1 MSIADRRNS
10 LRKSSLG
17 IDRIRKSITSL
28 NEGLE
33 AIGSKSRDLLKQ
45 TRDTNAFK
53 RKLIRQDGEFFKRRR
68 ENALRKQRED
78 ELEASTITG
87 VTKRQGSLVQKSTR
101 GFLGRILDFLGILL
115 LGWALTNLP
124 KIIAAFEKLFGLIKR
139 VVGVLGAF
147 VEGVKD
153 FLVGIG
159 TGISNFL
166 DIFRR
171 FNFSEDD
178 KKIRDTLEES
188 TNNLTKLN
196 KDFLESAQQFANDP
210 DINSAGEVA
219 EQIGAVDSGA
229 GGVRGEVIST
239 TNVKQKDIEDKIK
252 NALDDSVGED
262 ESETGTESSEQ
273 IEGRAMGGDVIKGQ
287 PYVVGEEG
295 PEIFQPDQDGTII
308 PNDQLLA
315 EGEEEELV
323 LTDDDVGGADNV
335 EGINENDPMSVTPSR
350 PSGSA
355 PQSTATTSDM
365 KLSDDE
371 IDESEEETNIEPVK
385 SDKSIL
391 ITSVK
396 KSTYQ
401 ITSTKKRRKQVIV
414 PVNNQS
420 GGVSAPSVNGSGTK
434 TNTVFIGQS
443 SEKTLLDLQ
452 SLNNKHN

>member
-28 NEGLE
+28 SLGLE

-45 TRDTNAFK
+45 TRDTNEFK

-139 VVGVLGAF
+139 VVGVLSGF

-178 KKIRDTLEES
+178 KNIRDTLEQS
-188 TNNLTKLN
+188 TNNLTLLN
-196 KDFLESAQQFANDP
+196 KDFLESVNQFANDP

-219 EQIGAVDSGA
+219 EQIGVVDGDGA
-229 GGVRGEVIST
+229 GGVQGEIVTRGVRE
-239 TNVKQKDIEDKIK
+239 KDIKEQVDK
-252 NALDDSVGED
+252 ALEQNIDVEGETD
-262 ESETGTESSEQ
+262 VPN
-273 IEGRAMGGDVIKGQ
+273 IEPRAEGGDVVKGQ
-287 PYVVGEEG
+287 PYLVGEEG
-295 PEIFQPDQDGTII
+295 PEIFQPDEDGTII

-323 LTDDDVGGADNV
+323 LTNDDVGGADNV
-335 EGINENDPMSVTPSR
+335 EGVNENDPMSVTPSR
-350 PSGSA
+350 PSGGV
-355 PQSTATTSDM
+355 PQTTASTPDM
-365 KLSDDE
+365 SIPDDE
-371 IDESEEETNIEPVK
+371 MSDTEEERSVEPIRTNK
-385 SDKSIL
+385 SLVISP
-391 ITSVK
+391 VK
-396 KSTYQ
+396 KSVYE
-401 ITSTKKRRKQVIV
+401 IRRSKRRRKQIIV
-414 PVNNQS
+414 PVGNQS
-420 GGVSAPSVNGSGTK
+420 GGSTAPSISGGTK

>member
-1 MSIADRRNS
+1 MSIEDRRNS

-28 NEGLE
+28 SLGLE

-45 TRDTNAFK
+45 TRDTNEFK

-139 VVGVLGAF
+139 VVGVLSGF

-178 KKIRDTLEES
+178 KNIRDTLEQS
-188 TNNLTKLN
+188 TNNLTLLN
-196 KDFLESAQQFANDP
+196 KDFLESVNQFANDP

-219 EQIGAVDSGA
+219 EQIGVVDGDGA
-229 GGVRGEVIST
+229 GGVQGEIVTRGVRE
-239 TNVKQKDIEDKIK
+239 KDIKEQVDK
-252 NALDDSVGED
+252 ALEQNIDVEGETD
-262 ESETGTESSEQ
+262 VPN
-273 IEGRAMGGDVIKGQ
+273 IEPRAEGGDVMKGQ
-287 PYVVGEEG
+287 PYLVGEEG
-295 PEIFQPDQDGTII
+295 PEIFQPDEDGTII

-323 LTDDDVGGADNV
+323 LTNDDVGGADNV
-335 EGINENDPMSVTPSR
+335 EGVNENDPMSVTPSR
-350 PSGSA
+350 PSGGV
-355 PQSTATTSDM
+355 PQTTASTPDM
-365 KLSDDE
+365 SIPDDE
-371 IDESEEETNIEPVK
+371 MSDTEEERSVEPIRTNK
-385 SDKSIL
+385 SLVISP
-391 ITSVK
+391 VK
-396 KSTYQ
+396 KSVYE
-401 ITSTKKRRKQVIV
+401 IRRSKRRRKQIIV
-414 PVNNQS
+414 PVGNQS
-420 GGVSAPSVNGSGTK
+420 GGSTAPSISGGTK

>member
-28 NEGLE
+28 SLGLE

-45 TRDTNAFK
+45 TRDTNEFK

-139 VVGVLGAF
+139 VVGVLSGF

-178 KKIRDTLEES
+178 KNIRDTLEQS
-188 TNNLTKLN
+188 TNNLTLLN
-196 KDFLESAQQFANDP
+196 KDFLESVNQFANDP

-219 EQIGAVDSGA
+219 EQIGVVDGDGA
-229 GGVRGEVIST
+229 GGVQGEIVTRGVRE
-239 TNVKQKDIEDKIK
+239 KDIKEQVDK
-252 NALDDSVGED
+252 ALEQNIDVEGETD
-262 ESETGTESSEQ
+262 VPN
-273 IEGRAMGGDVIKGQ
+273 IEPRAEGGDVMKGQ
-287 PYVVGEEG
+287 PYLVGEEG
-295 PEIFQPDQDGTII
+295 PEIFQPDEDGTII

-323 LTDDDVGGADNV
+323 LTNDDVGGADNV
-335 EGINENDPMSVTPSR
+335 EGVNENDPMSVTPSR
-350 PSGSA
+350 PSGGL
-355 PQSTATTSDM
+355 PQTTASTPDM
-365 KLSDDE
+365 SIPDDE
-371 IDESEEETNIEPVK
+371 MSDTEEERSVEPIRTNK
-385 SDKSIL
+385 SLVISP
-391 ITSVK
+391 VK
-396 KSTYQ
+396 KSVYE
-401 ITSTKKRRKQVIV
+401 IRRSKRRRKQIIV
-414 PVNNQS
+414 PVGNQS
-420 GGVSAPSVNGSGTK
+420 GGSTAPSISGGTK

>member
-28 NEGLE
+28 SLGLE

-45 TRDTNAFK
+45 TRDTNEFK

-139 VVGVLGAF
+139 VVGVLGGF
-147 VEGVKD
+147 VEGMKD

-178 KKIRDTLEES
+178 KNIRDTLEQS
-188 TNNLTKLN
+188 TNNLTLLN
-196 KDFLESAQQFANDP
+196 KDFLESVNQFANDP

-219 EQIGAVDSGA
+219 EQIGVVDGDGA
-229 GGVRGEVIST
+229 GGVQGEIVTRGVRE
-239 TNVKQKDIEDKIK
+239 KDIKEQVDK
-252 NALDDSVGED
+252 ALEQNVDVEGETD
-262 ESETGTESSEQ
+262 VPN
-273 IEGRAMGGDVIKGQ
+273 IEPRAEGGDVVKGQ
-287 PYVVGEEG
+287 PYLVGEEG
-295 PEIFQPDQDGTII
+295 PEIFQPDEDGTII

-323 LTDDDVGGADNV
+323 LTNDDVGGADNV
-335 EGINENDPMSVTPSR
+335 EGVNENDPMSVTPSR
-350 PSGSA
+350 PSGGV
-355 PQSTATTSDM
+355 PQTTASTPDM
-365 KLSDDE
+365 SIPDDE
-371 IDESEEETNIEPVK
+371 MSDTEEERSVEPIRT
-385 SDKSIL
+385 DKSLVI
-391 ITSVK
+391 SPVK
-396 KSTYQ
+396 KSVYE
-401 ITSTKKRRKQVIV
+401 IRRSKRRRKQIIV
-414 PVNNQS
+414 PVGNQN
-420 GGVSAPSVNGSGTK
+420 GGSTAPSMSGGTK

>member
-33 AIGSKSRDLLKQ
+33 AIGAKSRDLLKQ
-45 TRDTNAFK
+45 TRDTNEFK

-139 VVGVLGAF
+139 VVGVLGGF
-147 VEGVKD
+147 VEGMKD

-178 KKIRDTLEES
+178 KNIRDTLEQS

-196 KDFLESAQQFANDP
+196 KDFVESAQQFANDP

-219 EQIGAVDSGA
+219 KNIGIVDGDDA
-229 GGVRGEVIST
+229 GGVQGEIVNRGVRE
-239 TNVKQKDIEDKIK
+239 KDIKEQVDK
-252 NALDDSVGED
+252 ALEQNVDVEGQT
-262 ESETGTESSEQ
+262 ETVNVEP
-273 IEGRAMGGDVIKGQ
+273 RAEGGDVVKGQ
-287 PYVVGEEG
+287 PYLVGEEG
-295 PEIFQPDQDGTII
+295 PEIFQPDEDGTII

-323 LTDDDVGGADNV
+323 LTNDDVGGADNV
-335 EGINENDPMSVTPSR
+335 EGVNENDPMSVTPSR
-350 PSGSA
+350 PSGGV
-355 PQSTATTSDM
+355 PQTTASTPDM
-365 KLSDDE
+365 SIPDDE
-371 IDESEEETNIEPVK
+371 MSDTEEERSVEPIRI
-385 SDKSIL
+385 DKSLVI
-391 ITSVK
+391 SPVK
-396 KSTYQ
+396 KSVYE
-401 ITSTKKRRKQVIV
+401 IRRSKRKRKKIIV
-414 PVNNQS
+414 PVGNQNGGSTTPSIS
-420 GGVSAPSVNGSGTK
+420 GGTK
-434 TNTVFIGQS
+434 TNTVFIGQT

>member
-28 NEGLE
+28 SLGLE

-45 TRDTNAFK
+45 TRDTNEFK

-139 VVGVLGAF
+139 VVGVLSGF

-178 KKIRDTLEES
+178 KNIRDTLEQS
-188 TNNLTKLN
+188 TNNLTLLN
-196 KDFLESAQQFANDP
+196 KDFLESVNQFANDP

-219 EQIGAVDSGA
+219 EQIGVVDGDGA
-229 GGVRGEVIST
+229 GGVQGEIVTRGVRE
-239 TNVKQKDIEDKIK
+239 KDIKEQVDK
-252 NALDDSVGED
+252 ALEQNIDVEGETD
-262 ESETGTESSEQ
+262 VPN
-273 IEGRAMGGDVIKGQ
+273 IEPRAEGGDVMKGQ
-287 PYVVGEEG
+287 PYLVGEEG
-295 PEIFQPDQDGTII
+295 PEIFQPDEDGTII

-323 LTDDDVGGADNV
+323 LTNDDGGGADNV
-335 EGINENDPMSVTPSR
+335 EGVNENDPMSVTPSR
-350 PSGSA
+350 PSGGV
-355 PQSTATTSDM
+355 PQTTASTPDM
-365 KLSDDE
+365 SIPDDE
-371 IDESEEETNIEPVK
+371 MSDTEEERSVEPIRTNK
-385 SDKSIL
+385 SLVISP
-391 ITSVK
+391 VK
-396 KSTYQ
+396 KSVYE
-401 ITSTKKRRKQVIV
+401 IRRSKRRRKQIIV
-414 PVNNQS
+414 PVGNQS
-420 GGVSAPSVNGSGTK
+420 GGSTAPSISGGTK

>member
-28 NEGLE
+28 SLGLE
-33 AIGSKSRDLLKQ
+33 AIGAKSRDLLKQ
-45 TRDTNAFK
+45 TRDTNEFK

-139 VVGVLGAF
+139 VVGVLGGF
-147 VEGVKD
+147 IEGMKD

-178 KKIRDTLEES
+178 KNIRDTLEQS
-188 TNNLTKLN
+188 TNNLTLLN
-196 KDFLESAQQFANDP
+196 KDFLESVNQFANDP

-219 EQIGAVDSGA
+219 EQIGVLDGDGA
-229 GGVRGEVIST
+229 GGVQGEIVNRGVRE
-239 TNVKQKDIEDKIK
+239 KDIKEQVDK
-252 NALDDSVGED
+252 ALEQNIDVEGETD
-262 ESETGTESSEQ
+262 VPN
-273 IEGRAMGGDVIKGQ
+273 IEPRAEGGDVVKGQ
-287 PYVVGEEG
+287 PYLVGEEG
-295 PEIFQPDQDGTII
+295 PEIFQPDEDGTII

-323 LTDDDVGGADNV
+323 LTNDDVGGADNV
-335 EGINENDPMSVTPSR
+335 EGVNENDPMSVTPSR
-350 PSGSA
+350 PSGGV
-355 PQSTATTSDM
+355 PQTTASTPDM
-365 KLSDDE
+365 SIPDDE
-371 IDESEEETNIEPVK
+371 MSDTEEERSVEPIRT
-385 SDKSIL
+385 DKSLVI
-391 ITSVK
+391 SPVK
-396 KSTYQ
+396 KSVYE
-401 ITSTKKRRKQVIV
+401 IRRSKRKRKKIIV
-414 PVNNQS
+414 PVGNQNGGSTTPSIS
-420 GGVSAPSVNGSGTK
+420 GGTK
-434 TNTVFIGQS
+434 TNTVFIGQT

>member
-17 IDRIRKSITSL
+17 IDRIRKSMSSL

-33 AIGSKSRDLLKQ
+33 AIGAKSRDLLKQ

-101 GFLGRILDFLGILL
+101 GFVGRILDFLGILL

-124 KIIAAFEKLFGLIKR
+124 KIIAAFEKLFVLIKR
-139 VVGVLGAF
+139 VVGVLGGF
-147 VEGVKD
+147 IEGMKN

-178 KKIRDTLEES
+178 KNIRDTLEQS

-196 KDFLESAQQFANDP
+196 KDFVESAQQFANDP

-219 EQIGAVDSGA
+219 EQIGAVDGDGV
-229 GGVRGEVIST
+229 GGVQGEIVTRGVRE
-239 TNVKQKDIEDKIK
+239 KDIKEQVDKALEQNIDVEGETDVPADVDGQNIMPSAASEISDEEARRIIEEEDAAD
-252 NALDDSVGED
+252 NVEGVGT
-262 ESETGTESSEQ
+262 ETG
-273 IEGRAMGGDVIKGQ
+273 
-287 PYVVGEEG
+287 
-295 PEIFQPDQDGTII
+295 
-308 PNDQLLA
+308 
-315 EGEEEELV
+315 EEELV
-323 LTDDDVGGADNV
+323 LTNDDIG
-335 EGINENDPMSVTPSR
+335 SFSLTPSTL
-350 PSGSA
+350 SA
-355 PQSTATTSDM
+355 PPTSS
-365 KLSDDE
+365 L
-371 IDESEEETNIEPVK
+371 V
-385 SDKSIL
+385 
-391 ITSVK
+391 
-396 KSTYQ
+396 
-401 ITSTKKRRKQVIV
+401 
-414 PVNNQS
+414 
-420 GGVSAPSVNGSGTK
+420 K
-434 TNTVFIGQS
+434 TNSSSPVSVPTPSTLSAASSSSIILQLRSVPEISSTSQKTRGQNV
-443 SEKTLLDLQ
+443 LGVPFLDLF
-452 SLNNKHN
+452 SAIYLW

>member
-28 NEGLE
+28 SLGLE

-45 TRDTNAFK
+45 TRDTNEFK

-139 VVGVLGAF
+139 VVGVLSGF

-178 KKIRDTLEES
+178 KNIRDTLEQS
-188 TNNLTKLN
+188 TNNLTLLN
-196 KDFLESAQQFANDP
+196 KDFLESVNQFANDP

-219 EQIGAVDSGA
+219 EQIGVVDGDGA
-229 GGVRGEVIST
+229 GGVQGEIVTRGVRE
-239 TNVKQKDIEDKIK
+239 KDIKEQVDK
-252 NALDDSVGED
+252 ALEQNIDVEGETD
-262 ESETGTESSEQ
+262 VPN
-273 IEGRAMGGDVIKGQ
+273 IEPRAEGGDVMKGQ
-287 PYVVGEEG
+287 PYLVGEEG
-295 PEIFQPDQDGTII
+295 PEIFQPDEDGTII

-323 LTDDDVGGADNV
+323 LTNDDVGGADNV
-335 EGINENDPMSVTPSR
+335 EGVNENDPMSVTPSR
-350 PSGSA
+350 PSGGLTQTTA
-355 PQSTATTSDM
+355 STPDM
-365 KLSDDE
+365 SIPDDE
-371 IDESEEETNIEPVK
+371 MSDTEEERSVEPIRTNK
-385 SDKSIL
+385 SLVISP
-391 ITSVK
+391 VK
-396 KSTYQ
+396 KSVYE
-401 ITSTKKRRKQVIV
+401 IRRSKRRRKQIIV
-414 PVNNQS
+414 PVGNQS
-420 GGVSAPSVNGSGTK
+420 GGSTAPSISGGTK

>member
-17 IDRIRKSITSL
+17 IDRIRKSISSL

-33 AIGSKSRDLLKQ
+33 AIGAKSRDLLKQ
-45 TRDTNAFK
+45 TRDTNEFK

-139 VVGVLGAF
+139 VVGVLGGF
-147 VEGVKD
+147 VEGMKD

-178 KKIRDTLEES
+178 KNIRDTLEQS

-196 KDFLESAQQFANDP
+196 KDFVESAQQFANDP

-219 EQIGAVDSGA
+219 KQIGVVDGDDV
-229 GGVRGEVIST
+229 GGVQGEIVNRGVRE
-239 TNVKQKDIEDKIK
+239 KDIKEQVDK
-252 NALDDSVGED
+252 ALEQNVDVEGQT
-262 ESETGTESSEQ
+262 ETVNVEP
-273 IEGRAMGGDVIKGQ
+273 RAEGGDVVKGQ
-287 PYVVGEEG
+287 PYLVGEEG
-295 PEIFQPDQDGTII
+295 PEIFQPDEDGTII

-323 LTDDDVGGADNV
+323 LTNDDVGGADNV
-335 EGINENDPMSVTPSR
+335 EGVNENDPMSVTPSR
-350 PSGSA
+350 PSGGV
-355 PQSTATTSDM
+355 PQTTASTPDM
-365 KLSDDE
+365 SIPDDE
-371 IDESEEETNIEPVK
+371 MSDTEEERSVEPIRT
-385 SDKSIL
+385 DKSLVI
-391 ITSVK
+391 SPVK
-396 KSTYQ
+396 KSVYE
-401 ITSTKKRRKQVIV
+401 IRRSKRKRKKIIV
-414 PVNNQS
+414 PVGNQNGGSTTPSIS
-420 GGVSAPSVNGSGTK
+420 GGTK
-434 TNTVFIGQS
+434 TNTVFIGQT

>member
-17 IDRIRKSITSL
+17 IDRIRKSISSL

-33 AIGSKSRDLLKQ
+33 AIGAKSRDLLKQ
-45 TRDTNAFK
+45 TRDTNEFK

-139 VVGVLGAF
+139 VVGVLGGF
-147 VEGVKD
+147 VEGMKD

-178 KKIRDTLEES
+178 KNIRDTLEQS
-188 TNNLTKLN
+188 TNNLTLLN
-196 KDFLESAQQFANDP
+196 KDFLESVNQFANDP

-219 EQIGAVDSGA
+219 EQIGVVDGDGA
-229 GGVRGEVIST
+229 GGVQGEIVTRGVRE
-239 TNVKQKDIEDKIK
+239 KDIKEQVDK
-252 NALDDSVGED
+252 ALEQNIDVEGETD
-262 ESETGTESSEQ
+262 VPN
-273 IEGRAMGGDVIKGQ
+273 IEPRAEGGDVVKGQ
-287 PYVVGEEG
+287 PYLVGEEG
-295 PEIFQPDQDGTII
+295 PEIFQPDEDGTII

-323 LTDDDVGGADNV
+323 LTNDDVGGADNV
-335 EGINENDPMSVTPSR
+335 EGVNENDPMSVTPSR
-350 PSGSA
+350 PSGGV
-355 PQSTATTSDM
+355 PQTTASTPDM
-365 KLSDDE
+365 SIPDDE
-371 IDESEEETNIEPVK
+371 MSDTEEERSVEPIRT
-385 SDKSIL
+385 DKSLVI
-391 ITSVK
+391 SPVK
-396 KSTYQ
+396 KSVYE
-401 ITSTKKRRKQVIV
+401 IRRSKRKRKKIIV
-414 PVNNQS
+414 PVGNQNGGSTTPSIS
-420 GGVSAPSVNGSGTK
+420 GGTK
-434 TNTVFIGQS
+434 TNTVFIGQT

>member
-28 NEGLE
+28 SLGLE
-33 AIGSKSRDLLKQ
+33 AIGAKSRDLLKQ
-45 TRDTNAFK
+45 TRDTNEFK

-139 VVGVLGAF
+139 VVGVLGGF
-147 VEGVKD
+147 VEGMKD

-178 KKIRDTLEES
+178 KNIRDTLEQS

-196 KDFLESAQQFANDP
+196 KDFVESAQQFANDP

-219 EQIGAVDSGA
+219 KQIGVVDGDDV
-229 GGVRGEVIST
+229 GGVQGEIVNRGVRE
-239 TNVKQKDIEDKIK
+239 KDIKEQVDK
-252 NALDDSVGED
+252 ALEQNVDVEGQT
-262 ESETGTESSEQ
+262 ETVNVEP
-273 IEGRAMGGDVIKGQ
+273 RAEGGDVVKGQ
-287 PYVVGEEG
+287 PYLVGEEG
-295 PEIFQPDQDGTII
+295 PEIFQPDEDGTII

-323 LTDDDVGGADNV
+323 LTNDDVGGADNV
-335 EGINENDPMSVTPSR
+335 EGVNENDPMSVTPSR
-350 PSGSA
+350 PSGGV
-355 PQSTATTSDM
+355 PQTTASTPDM
-365 KLSDDE
+365 SIPDDE
-371 IDESEEETNIEPVK
+371 MSDTEEERSVEPIRT
-385 SDKSIL
+385 DKSLVI
-391 ITSVK
+391 SPVK
-396 KSTYQ
+396 KSVYE
-401 ITSTKKRRKQVIV
+401 IRRSKRKRKKIIV
-414 PVNNQS
+414 PVGNQNGGSTTPSIS
-420 GGVSAPSVNGSGTK
+420 GGTK
-434 TNTVFIGQS
+434 TNTVFIGQT

>member
-28 NEGLE
+28 SLGLE

-45 TRDTNAFK
+45 TRDTNEFK

-78 ELEASTITG
+78 ELEASTVTG

-139 VVGVLGAF
+139 VVGVLSGF

-178 KKIRDTLEES
+178 KNIRDTLEQS
-188 TNNLTKLN
+188 TNNLTLLN
-196 KDFLESAQQFANDP
+196 KDFLESVNQFANDP

-219 EQIGAVDSGA
+219 EQIGVVDGDGA
-229 GGVRGEVIST
+229 GGVQGEIVTRGVRE
-239 TNVKQKDIEDKIK
+239 KDIKEQVDK
-252 NALDDSVGED
+252 ALEQNIDVEGETD
-262 ESETGTESSEQ
+262 VPN
-273 IEGRAMGGDVIKGQ
+273 IEPRAEGGDVMKGQ
-287 PYVVGEEG
+287 PYLVGEEG
-295 PEIFQPDQDGTII
+295 PEIFQPDEDGTII

-323 LTDDDVGGADNV
+323 LTNDDVGGADNV
-335 EGINENDPMSVTPSR
+335 EGVNENDPMSVTPSR
-350 PSGSA
+350 PSGGV
-355 PQSTATTSDM
+355 PQTTASTPDM
-365 KLSDDE
+365 SIPDDE
-371 IDESEEETNIEPVK
+371 MSDTEEERSVEPIRTNK
-385 SDKSIL
+385 SLVISP
-391 ITSVK
+391 VK
-396 KSTYQ
+396 KSVYE
-401 ITSTKKRRKQVIV
+401 IRRSKRRRKQIIV
-414 PVNNQS
+414 PVGNQS
-420 GGVSAPSVNGSGTK
+420 GGSIAPSMSGGTK

>member
-28 NEGLE
+28 SLGLE

-45 TRDTNAFK
+45 TRDTNEFK

-139 VVGVLGAF
+139 VVGVLSGF

-178 KKIRDTLEES
+178 KNIRDTLEQS
-188 TNNLTKLN
+188 TNNLTLLN
-196 KDFLESAQQFANDP
+196 KDFLESVNQFANDP

-219 EQIGAVDSGA
+219 EQIGVVDGDGA
-229 GGVRGEVIST
+229 GGVQGEIVTRGVRE
-239 TNVKQKDIEDKIK
+239 KDIKEQVDK
-252 NALDDSVGED
+252 ALEQNIDVEGETD
-262 ESETGTESSEQ
+262 VPN
-273 IEGRAMGGDVIKGQ
+273 IEPRAEGGDVMKGQ
-287 PYVVGEEG
+287 PYLVGEEG
-295 PEIFQPDQDGTII
+295 PEIFQPDEDGTII

-323 LTDDDVGGADNV
+323 LTNDDVGGADNV
-335 EGINENDPMSVTPSR
+335 EGVNENDPMSVTPSR
-350 PSGSA
+350 PSGGV
-355 PQSTATTSDM
+355 PQTTASTPDM
-365 KLSDDE
+365 SIPDDE
-371 IDESEEETNIEPVK
+371 MSDTEEERSVEPIRTNK
-385 SDKSIL
+385 SLVISP
-391 ITSVK
+391 VK
-396 KSTYQ
+396 KSVYE
-401 ITSTKKRRKQVIV
+401 IRRSKRRRKQIIV
-414 PVNNQS
+414 PVGNQS
-420 GGVSAPSVNGSGTK
+420 GGSTAPSISGGTK

>member
-28 NEGLE
+28 SLGLE

-45 TRDTNAFK
+45 TRDTNEFK

-139 VVGVLGAF
+139 VVGVLSGF

-178 KKIRDTLEES
+178 KNIRDTLEQS
-188 TNNLTKLN
+188 TNNLTLLN
-196 KDFLESAQQFANDP
+196 KDFLESVNQFANDP

-219 EQIGAVDSGA
+219 EQIGVVDGDGA
-229 GGVRGEVIST
+229 GGVQGEIVTRGVRE
-239 TNVKQKDIEDKIK
+239 KDIKEQVDK
-252 NALDDSVGED
+252 ALEQNIDVEGETD
-262 ESETGTESSEQ
+262 VPN
-273 IEGRAMGGDVIKGQ
+273 IEPRAEGGDVMKGQ
-287 PYVVGEEG
+287 PYLVGEEG
-295 PEIFQPDQDGTII
+295 PEIFQPDEDGTII

-323 LTDDDVGGADNV
+323 LTNDDVGGADNV
-335 EGINENDPMSVTPSR
+335 EGVNENDPMSVTPSR
-350 PSGSA
+350 PSGGV
-355 PQSTATTSDM
+355 PQTTASTPDM
-365 KLSDDE
+365 SIPDDE
-371 IDESEEETNIEPVK
+371 MSDTEEERSVEPIRTNK
-385 SDKSIL
+385 SLVISP
-391 ITSVK
+391 VK
-396 KSTYQ
+396 KSVYE
-401 ITSTKKRRKQVIV
+401 IRRSKRRRKQIIV
-414 PVNNQS
+414 PVGNQS
-420 GGVSAPSVNGSGTK
+420 GGSTGPSISGGTK

>member
-28 NEGLE
+28 SLGLE

-45 TRDTNAFK
+45 TRDTNEFK

-78 ELEASTITG
+78 ELEASTVTG

-139 VVGVLGAF
+139 VVGVLSGF

-178 KKIRDTLEES
+178 KNIRDTLEQS
-188 TNNLTKLN
+188 ANNLTLLN
-196 KDFLESAQQFANDP
+196 KDFLESVNQFANDP

-219 EQIGAVDSGA
+219 EQIGVVDGDGA
-229 GGVRGEVIST
+229 GGVQGEIVTRGVRE
-239 TNVKQKDIEDKIK
+239 KDIKEQVDK
-252 NALDDSVGED
+252 ALEQNIDVEGETD
-262 ESETGTESSEQ
+262 VPN
-273 IEGRAMGGDVIKGQ
+273 IEPRAEGGDVMKGQ
-287 PYVVGEEG
+287 PYLVGEEG
-295 PEIFQPDQDGTII
+295 PEIFQPDEDGTII

-323 LTDDDVGGADNV
+323 LTNDDVGGADNV
-335 EGINENDPMSVTPSR
+335 EGVNENDPMSVTPSR
-350 PSGSA
+350 PSGGV
-355 PQSTATTSDM
+355 PQTTASTPDM
-365 KLSDDE
+365 SIPDDE
-371 IDESEEETNIEPVK
+371 MSDTEEERSVEPIRTNK
-385 SDKSIL
+385 SLVISPI
-391 ITSVK
+391 K
-396 KSTYQ
+396 KSVYE
-401 ITSTKKRRKQVIV
+401 IRRSKRRRKQIIV
-414 PVNNQS
+414 PVGNQS
-420 GGVSAPSVNGSGTK
+420 GGSTAPSISGGTK

>member
-28 NEGLE
+28 SLGLE

-45 TRDTNAFK
+45 TRDTNEFK

-78 ELEASTITG
+78 ELEASTVTG

-139 VVGVLGAF
+139 VVGVLSGF

-178 KKIRDTLEES
+178 KNIRDTLEQS
-188 TNNLTKLN
+188 TNNLTLLN
-196 KDFLESAQQFANDP
+196 KDFLESVNQFANDP

-219 EQIGAVDSGA
+219 EQIGVVDGDGA
-229 GGVRGEVIST
+229 GGVQGEIVTRGVRE
-239 TNVKQKDIEDKIK
+239 KDIKEQVDK
-252 NALDDSVGED
+252 ALEQNIDVEGETD
-262 ESETGTESSEQ
+262 VPN
-273 IEGRAMGGDVIKGQ
+273 IEPRAEGGDVMKGQ
-287 PYVVGEEG
+287 PYLVGEEG
-295 PEIFQPDQDGTII
+295 PEIFQPDEDGTII

-323 LTDDDVGGADNV
+323 LTNDDVGGADNV
-335 EGINENDPMSVTPSR
+335 EGVNENDPMSVTPSR
-350 PSGSA
+350 PSGGV
-355 PQSTATTSDM
+355 PQTTASTPDM
-365 KLSDDE
+365 SIPDDE
-371 IDESEEETNIEPVK
+371 MSDTEEERSVEPIRTNK
-385 SDKSIL
+385 SLVISP
-391 ITSVK
+391 VK
-396 KSTYQ
+396 KSVYE
-401 ITSTKKRRKQVIV
+401 IRRSKRRRKQIIV
-414 PVNNQS
+414 PVGNQS
-420 GGVSAPSVNGSGTK
+420 GGSTAPSISGGTK

>member
-28 NEGLE
+28 SLGLE

-45 TRDTNAFK
+45 TRDTNEFK

-78 ELEASTITG
+78 ELEASTVTG

-139 VVGVLGAF
+139 VVGVLGGF
-147 VEGVKD
+147 VEGMKD

-178 KKIRDTLEES
+178 KNIRDTLEQS
-188 TNNLTKLN
+188 TNNLTLLN
-196 KDFLESAQQFANDP
+196 KDFLESVNQFANDP

-219 EQIGAVDSGA
+219 EQIGVVDGDGA
-229 GGVRGEVIST
+229 GGVQGEIVTRGVRE
-239 TNVKQKDIEDKIK
+239 KDIKEQVDK
-252 NALDDSVGED
+252 ALEQNIDVEGETD
-262 ESETGTESSEQ
+262 VPN
-273 IEGRAMGGDVIKGQ
+273 IEPRAEGGDVMKGQ
-287 PYVVGEEG
+287 PYLVGEEG
-295 PEIFQPDQDGTII
+295 PEIFQPDEDGTII

-323 LTDDDVGGADNV
+323 LTNDDVGGADNV
-335 EGINENDPMSVTPSR
+335 EGVNENDPMSVTPSR
-350 PSGSA
+350 PSGGV
-355 PQSTATTSDM
+355 PQTTASTPDM
-365 KLSDDE
+365 SIPDDE
-371 IDESEEETNIEPVK
+371 MSDTEEERSVEPIRTNK
-385 SDKSIL
+385 SLVISP
-391 ITSVK
+391 VK
-396 KSTYQ
+396 KSVYE
-401 ITSTKKRRKQVIV
+401 IRRSKRRRKQIIV
-414 PVNNQS
+414 PVGNQS
-420 GGVSAPSVNGSGTK
+420 GGSIAPSMSGGTK

>member
-17 IDRIRKSITSL
+17 IDNIRKSITSL
-28 NEGLE
+28 NEGLV
-33 AIGSKSRDLLKQ
+33 AIGSKSKDLLKQ
-45 TRDTNAFK
+45 TRETNLFK

-124 KIIAAFEKLFGLIKR
+124 KIIAAFQKLFGLIKR
-139 VVGVLGAF
+139 VVGVLGGF
-147 VEGVKD
+147 IEGMKN

-159 TGISNFL
+159 TGITGFL
-166 DIFRR
+166 DIFKR

-196 KDFLESAQQFANDP
+196 ADFVQSAQQFANDP
-210 DINSAGEVA
+210 DINSANQVA
-219 EQIGAVDSGA
+219 QDIGAIE
-229 GGVRGEVIST
+229 GGGGGDTVIPSNFNRVNEGEIKKS
-239 TNVKQKDIEDKIK
+239 IEKGLDE
-252 NALDDSVGED
+252 NADVGG
-262 ESETGTESSEQ
+262 ETGVPADVDGQNIMPSAASEISDEEARRIIEEEDAADNVEGIGTET
-273 IEGRAMGGDVIKGQ
+273 D
-287 PYVVGEEG
+287 
-295 PEIFQPDQDGTII
+295 
-308 PNDQLLA
+308 
-315 EGEEEELV
+315 EEELV

-335 EGINENDPMSVTPSR
+335 EGVNENDPMSVTPST
-350 PSGSA
+350 PSSPGST
-355 PQSTATTSDM
+355 STAIPTGSSVDM
-365 KLSDDE
+365 E
-371 IDESEEETNIEPVK
+371 PEPEEGYTNIDGMFNPVG
-385 SDKSIL
+385 SSNNSS
-391 ITSVK
+391 SVTPIK
-396 KSTYQ
+396 KSTYNVNRNR
-401 ITSTKKRRKQVIV
+401 RRKQIVI
-414 PVNNQS
+414 PVNNENGS
-420 GGVSAPSVNGSGTK
+420 TVAPSLGGGGTK
-434 TNTVFIGQS
+434 TKTIFVGQT

>member
-28 NEGLE
+28 TLGLE

-45 TRDTNAFK
+45 TRDTNEFK

-78 ELEASTITG
+78 ELEASTVTG

-139 VVGVLGAF
+139 VVGVLSGF

-178 KKIRDTLEES
+178 KNIRDTLEQS
-188 TNNLTKLN
+188 TNNLTLLN
-196 KDFLESAQQFANDP
+196 KDFLESVNQFANDP

-219 EQIGAVDSGA
+219 EQIGVVDGDGA
-229 GGVRGEVIST
+229 GGVQGEIVTRGVRE
-239 TNVKQKDIEDKIK
+239 KDIKEQVDK
-252 NALDDSVGED
+252 ALEQNIDVEGETD
-262 ESETGTESSEQ
+262 VPN
-273 IEGRAMGGDVIKGQ
+273 IEPRAEGGDVIKGQ
-287 PYVVGEEG
+287 PYLVGEEG
-295 PEIFQPDQDGTII
+295 PEIFQPDEDGTII

-323 LTDDDVGGADNV
+323 LTNDDVGGADNV
-335 EGINENDPMSVTPSR
+335 EGVNDNDPMSVTPSR
-350 PSGSA
+350 PSGGV
-355 PQSTATTSDM
+355 PQTTASTPDM
-365 KLSDDE
+365 SIPDDE
-371 IDESEEETNIEPVK
+371 MSDTEEERSVEPIRTNK
-385 SDKSIL
+385 SLVISP
-391 ITSVK
+391 VK
-396 KSTYQ
+396 KSVYE
-401 ITSTKKRRKQVIV
+401 IRRSKRRRKQIIV
-414 PVNNQS
+414 PVGNQN
-420 GGVSAPSVNGSGTK
+420 GGSTAPSMSGGTK

>member
-33 AIGSKSRDLLKQ
+33 AIGAKSRDLLKQ
-45 TRDTNAFK
+45 TRDTNEFK

-139 VVGVLGAF
+139 VVGVLGGF
-147 VEGVKD
+147 VEGMKD

-178 KKIRDTLEES
+178 KNIRDTLEQS

-196 KDFLESAQQFANDP
+196 KDFVESAQQFANDP

-219 EQIGAVDSGA
+219 KQIGVVDGDDV
-229 GGVRGEVIST
+229 GGVQGEIVNRGVRE
-239 TNVKQKDIEDKIK
+239 KDIKEQVDK
-252 NALDDSVGED
+252 ALEQNVDVEGQT
-262 ESETGTESSEQ
+262 ETVNVEP
-273 IEGRAMGGDVIKGQ
+273 RAEGGDVVKGQ
-287 PYVVGEEG
+287 PYLVGEEG
-295 PEIFQPDQDGTII
+295 PEIFQPDEDGTII

-323 LTDDDVGGADNV
+323 LTNDDVGGADNV
-335 EGINENDPMSVTPSR
+335 EGVNENDPMSVTPSR
-350 PSGSA
+350 PSGGV
-355 PQSTATTSDM
+355 PQTTASTPDM
-365 KLSDDE
+365 SIPDDE
-371 IDESEEETNIEPVK
+371 MSDTEEERSVEPIRT
-385 SDKSIL
+385 DKSLVI
-391 ITSVK
+391 SPVK
-396 KSTYQ
+396 KSVYE
-401 ITSTKKRRKQVIV
+401 IRRSKRKRKKIIV
-414 PVNNQS
+414 PVGNQNGGSTTPSIS
-420 GGVSAPSVNGSGTK
+420 GGTK
-434 TNTVFIGQS
+434 TNTVFIGQT

>member
-28 NEGLE
+28 SLGLE
-33 AIGSKSRDLLKQ
+33 AIGAKSRDLLKQ
-45 TRDTNAFK
+45 TRDTNEFK

-139 VVGVLGAF
+139 VVGVLGGF
-147 VEGVKD
+147 IEGMKD

-178 KKIRDTLEES
+178 KNIRDTLEQS
-188 TNNLTKLN
+188 TNNLTLLN
-196 KDFLESAQQFANDP
+196 KDFLESVNQFANDP

-219 EQIGAVDSGA
+219 EQIGVVDGDGA
-229 GGVRGEVIST
+229 GGVQGEIVTRGVRE
-239 TNVKQKDIEDKIK
+239 KDIKEQVDK
-252 NALDDSVGED
+252 ALEQNIDVEGETD
-262 ESETGTESSEQ
+262 VPN
-273 IEGRAMGGDVIKGQ
+273 IEPRAEGGDVVKGQ
-287 PYVVGEEG
+287 PYLVGEEG
-295 PEIFQPDQDGTII
+295 PEIFQPDEDGTII

-323 LTDDDVGGADNV
+323 LTNDDVGGADNV
-335 EGINENDPMSVTPSR
+335 EGVNENDPMSVTPSR
-350 PSGSA
+350 PSGGV
-355 PQSTATTSDM
+355 PQTTASTPDM
-365 KLSDDE
+365 SIPDDE
-371 IDESEEETNIEPVK
+371 MSDTEEERSVEPIRT
-385 SDKSIL
+385 DKSLVI
-391 ITSVK
+391 SPVK
-396 KSTYQ
+396 KSVYE
-401 ITSTKKRRKQVIV
+401 IRRSKRRRKQIIV
-414 PVNNQS
+414 PVGNQS
-420 GGVSAPSVNGSGTK
+420 GGSTAPSISGGTK

>member
-28 NEGLE
+28 SLGLE

-45 TRDTNAFK
+45 TRDTNEFK

-139 VVGVLGAF
+139 VVGVLSGF

-178 KKIRDTLEES
+178 KNIRDTLEQS
-188 TNNLTKLN
+188 TNNLTLLN
-196 KDFLESAQQFANDP
+196 KDFLESVNQFANDP

-219 EQIGAVDSGA
+219 EQIGVVDGDGA
-229 GGVRGEVIST
+229 GGVQGEIVTRGVRE
-239 TNVKQKDIEDKIK
+239 KDIKEQVDK
-252 NALDDSVGED
+252 ALEQNIDVEGETD
-262 ESETGTESSEQ
+262 VPN
-273 IEGRAMGGDVIKGQ
+273 IEPRAEGGDVMKGQ
-287 PYVVGEEG
+287 PYLVGEEG
-295 PEIFQPDQDGTII
+295 PEIFQPDEDGTII
-308 PNDQLLA
+308 PIDQLLA

-323 LTDDDVGGADNV
+323 LTNDDVGGADNV
-335 EGINENDPMSVTPSR
+335 EGVNENDPMSVTPSR
-350 PSGSA
+350 PSGGV
-355 PQSTATTSDM
+355 PQTTASTPDM
-365 KLSDDE
+365 SIPDDE
-371 IDESEEETNIEPVK
+371 MSDTEEERSVEPIRTNK
-385 SDKSIL
+385 SLVISP
-391 ITSVK
+391 VK
-396 KSTYQ
+396 KSVYE
-401 ITSTKKRRKQVIV
+401 IRRSKRRRKQIIV
-414 PVNNQS
+414 PVGNQS
-420 GGVSAPSVNGSGTK
+420 GGSTAPSISGGTK

>member
-28 NEGLE
+28 SLGLE

-45 TRDTNAFK
+45 TRDTNEFK

-139 VVGVLGAF
+139 VVGVLSGF

-178 KKIRDTLEES
+178 KNIRDTLEQS
-188 TNNLTKLN
+188 TNNLTLLN
-196 KDFLESAQQFANDP
+196 KDFLESVNQFANDP

-219 EQIGAVDSGA
+219 EQIGVVDGDGA
-229 GGVRGEVIST
+229 GGVQGEIVTRGVRE
-239 TNVKQKDIEDKIK
+239 KDIKEQVDK
-252 NALDDSVGED
+252 ALEQNIDVEGETD
-262 ESETGTESSEQ
+262 VPN
-273 IEGRAMGGDVIKGQ
+273 IEPRAEGGDVMKGQ
-287 PYVVGEEG
+287 PYLVGEEG
-295 PEIFQPDQDGTII
+295 PEIFQPDEDGTII

-323 LTDDDVGGADNV
+323 LTNDDVGGADNV
-335 EGINENDPMSVTPSR
+335 EGVNENDPMSVTPSR
-350 PSGSA
+350 PSGGL
-355 PQSTATTSDM
+355 PQTTASTPDM
-365 KLSDDE
+365 SIPDDE
-371 IDESEEETNIEPVK
+371 MSDTEEERSVEPIRTNK
-385 SDKSIL
+385 SLVISP
-391 ITSVK
+391 VK
-396 KSTYQ
+396 KSVYE
-401 ITSTKKRRKQVIV
+401 IRRSKRRRKQIIV
-414 PVNNQS
+414 PVGNQS
-420 GGVSAPSVNGSGTK
+420 GGSTAPSISGGTK
-434 TNTVFIGQS
+434 TNSVFIGQS

>member
-28 NEGLE
+28 SLGLE

-45 TRDTNAFK
+45 TRDTNEFK

-78 ELEASTITG
+78 ELEASTVTG

-139 VVGVLGAF
+139 VVGVLSGF

-178 KKIRDTLEES
+178 KNIRDTLEQS
-188 TNNLTKLN
+188 TNNLTLLN
-196 KDFLESAQQFANDP
+196 KDFLESVNQFANDP

-219 EQIGAVDSGA
+219 EQIGVVDGDGA
-229 GGVRGEVIST
+229 GGVQGEIVTRGVRE
-239 TNVKQKDIEDKIK
+239 KDIKEQVDK
-252 NALDDSVGED
+252 ALEQNIDVEGETD
-262 ESETGTESSEQ
+262 VPN
-273 IEGRAMGGDVIKGQ
+273 IEPRAEGGDVIKGQ
-287 PYVVGEEG
+287 PYLVGEEG
-295 PEIFQPDQDGTII
+295 PEIFQPDEDGTII

-323 LTDDDVGGADNV
+323 LTNDDVGGADNV
-335 EGINENDPMSVTPSR
+335 EGVNENDPMSVTPSR
-350 PSGSA
+350 PSGGV
-355 PQSTATTSDM
+355 PQTTASTPDM
-365 KLSDDE
+365 SIPDDE
-371 IDESEEETNIEPVK
+371 MSDTEEERSVEPIRTNK
-385 SDKSIL
+385 SLVISP
-391 ITSVK
+391 VK
-396 KSTYQ
+396 KSVYE
-401 ITSTKKRRKQVIV
+401 IRRSKRRRKQIIV
-414 PVNNQS
+414 PVGNQS
-420 GGVSAPSVNGSGTK
+420 GGSTAPSISGGTK

>member
-28 NEGLE
+28 SLGLE

-45 TRDTNAFK
+45 TRDTNEFK

-78 ELEASTITG
+78 ELEASTVTG

-139 VVGVLGAF
+139 VVGVLSGF

-178 KKIRDTLEES
+178 KNIRDTLEQS
-188 TNNLTKLN
+188 TNNLTLLN
-196 KDFLESAQQFANDP
+196 KDFLESVNQFANDP

-219 EQIGAVDSGA
+219 EQIGVVDGDGA
-229 GGVRGEVIST
+229 GGVQGEIVTRGVRE
-239 TNVKQKDIEDKIK
+239 KDIKEQVDK
-252 NALDDSVGED
+252 ALEQNIDVEGETD
-262 ESETGTESSEQ
+262 VPN
-273 IEGRAMGGDVIKGQ
+273 IEPRAEGGDVIKGQ
-287 PYVVGEEG
+287 PYLVGEEG
-295 PEIFQPDQDGTII
+295 PEIFQPDEDGTII

-323 LTDDDVGGADNV
+323 LTNDDVGGADNV
-335 EGINENDPMSVTPSR
+335 EGVNDNDPMSVTPSR
-350 PSGSA
+350 PSGGV
-355 PQSTATTSDM
+355 PQTTASTPDM
-365 KLSDDE
+365 SIPDDE
-371 IDESEEETNIEPVK
+371 MSDTEEERSVEPIRTNK
-385 SDKSIL
+385 SLVISP
-391 ITSVK
+391 VK
-396 KSTYQ
+396 KSVYE
-401 ITSTKKRRKQVIV
+401 IRRSKRRRKQIIV
-414 PVNNQS
+414 PVGNQS
-420 GGVSAPSVNGSGTK
+420 GGSTAPSISGGTK

>member
-17 IDRIRKSITSL
+17 IDRIRKSISSL

-33 AIGSKSRDLLKQ
+33 AIGAKSRDLLKQ
-45 TRDTNAFK
+45 TRDTNEFK

-68 ENALRKQRED
+68 ENALRKQGED

-139 VVGVLGAF
+139 VVGVLGGF
-147 VEGVKD
+147 VEGMKD

-178 KKIRDTLEES
+178 KNIRDTLEQS

-196 KDFLESAQQFANDP
+196 KDFVESAQQFANDP

-219 EQIGAVDSGA
+219 KQIGVVDGDDV
-229 GGVRGEVIST
+229 GGVQGEIVNRGVRE
-239 TNVKQKDIEDKIK
+239 KDIKEQVDK
-252 NALDDSVGED
+252 ALEQNVDVEGQT
-262 ESETGTESSEQ
+262 ETVNVEP
-273 IEGRAMGGDVIKGQ
+273 RAEGGDVVKGQ
-287 PYVVGEEG
+287 PYLVGEEG
-295 PEIFQPDQDGTII
+295 PEIFQPDEDGTII

-323 LTDDDVGGADNV
+323 LTNDDVGGADNV
-335 EGINENDPMSVTPSR
+335 EGINENDPISVTPSR
-350 PSGSA
+350 PSGGA
-355 PQSTATTSDM
+355 PQTTASTPDM
-365 KLSDDE
+365 SIPDDE
-371 IDESEEETNIEPVK
+371 MSDTEEEQSVEPIRT
-385 SDKSIL
+385 DKSLVI
-391 ITSVK
+391 SPVK
-396 KSTYQ
+396 KSVYE
-401 ITSTKKRRKQVIV
+401 IRRSKRKRKKIIV
-414 PVNNQS
+414 PVGNQNGGSTTPSIS
-420 GGVSAPSVNGSGTK
+420 GGTK
-434 TNTVFIGQS
+434 TNTVFIGQT

>member
-229 GGVRGEVIST
+229 GGVQGDVIPT

-252 NALDDSVGED
+252 KSLDDSVGED
-262 ESETGTESSEQ
+262 ESGTDTGSSEQ

>member
-229 GGVRGEVIST
+229 GGVQGDVIST

-252 NALDDSVGED
+252 KSLDDSVGED
-262 ESETGTESSEQ
+262 ESETDTGSSEQ

-371 IDESEEETNIEPVK
+371 IDESEEETNVEPVK

-420 GGVSAPSVNGSGTK
+420 GGVSAPSVNGGGTK

>member
-28 NEGLE
+28 SLGLE

-45 TRDTNAFK
+45 TRDTNEFK

-139 VVGVLGAF
+139 VVGVLGGF
-147 VEGVKD
+147 VEGMKD

-178 KKIRDTLEES
+178 KNIRDTLEQS
-188 TNNLTKLN
+188 TNNLTLLN
-196 KDFLESAQQFANDP
+196 KDFLESVNQFANDP

-219 EQIGAVDSGA
+219 EQIGVVDGDGA
-229 GGVRGEVIST
+229 GGVQGEIVTRGVRE
-239 TNVKQKDIEDKIK
+239 KDIKEQVDK
-252 NALDDSVGED
+252 ALEQNIDVEGETD
-262 ESETGTESSEQ
+262 VPN
-273 IEGRAMGGDVIKGQ
+273 IEPRAEGGDVVKGQ
-287 PYVVGEEG
+287 PYLVGEEG
-295 PEIFQPDQDGTII
+295 PEIFQPDEDGTII

-323 LTDDDVGGADNV
+323 LTNDDVGGADNV
-335 EGINENDPMSVTPSR
+335 EGVNENDPMSVTPSR
-350 PSGSA
+350 PSGGV
-355 PQSTATTSDM
+355 PQTTASTPDM
-365 KLSDDE
+365 SIPDDE
-371 IDESEEETNIEPVK
+371 MSDTEEERSVEPIRT
-385 SDKSIL
+385 DKSLVI
-391 ITSVK
+391 SPVK
-396 KSTYQ
+396 KSVYE
-401 ITSTKKRRKQVIV
+401 IRRSKRRRKQIIV
-414 PVNNQS
+414 PVGNQS
-420 GGVSAPSVNGSGTK
+420 GGSTAPSISGGTK

>member
-28 NEGLE
+28 SLGLE

-45 TRDTNAFK
+45 TRDTNEFK

-139 VVGVLGAF
+139 VVGVLGGF
-147 VEGVKD
+147 VEGMKD

-178 KKIRDTLEES
+178 KNIRDTLEQS
-188 TNNLTKLN
+188 TNNLTLLN
-196 KDFLESAQQFANDP
+196 KDFLESVNQFANDP

-219 EQIGAVDSGA
+219 EQIGVLDDDGA
-229 GGVRGEVIST
+229 GGVQGEIVTRGVRE
-239 TNVKQKDIEDKIK
+239 KDIKEQVDK
-252 NALDDSVGED
+252 ALEQNVDVEGETD
-262 ESETGTESSEQ
+262 VPN
-273 IEGRAMGGDVIKGQ
+273 IEPRAEGGDVVKGQ
-287 PYVVGEEG
+287 PYLVGEEG
-295 PEIFQPDQDGTII
+295 PEIFQPDEDGTII

-323 LTDDDVGGADNV
+323 LTNDDVGGADNV
-335 EGINENDPMSVTPSR
+335 EGVNENDPMSVTPSR
-350 PSGSA
+350 PSGGV
-355 PQSTATTSDM
+355 PQTTASTPDM
-365 KLSDDE
+365 SIPDDE
-371 IDESEEETNIEPVK
+371 MSDTEEERSVEPIRT
-385 SDKSIL
+385 DKSLVI
-391 ITSVK
+391 SPVK
-396 KSTYQ
+396 KSVYE
-401 ITSTKKRRKQVIV
+401 IRRSKRRRKQIIV
-414 PVNNQS
+414 PVGNQN
-420 GGVSAPSVNGSGTK
+420 GGSTAPSMSGGTK

>member
-28 NEGLE
+28 TLGLE

-45 TRDTNAFK
+45 TRDTNEFK

-78 ELEASTITG
+78 ELEASTVTG

-139 VVGVLGAF
+139 VVGVLSGF

-178 KKIRDTLEES
+178 KNIRDTLEQS
-188 TNNLTKLN
+188 TNNLTLLN
-196 KDFLESAQQFANDP
+196 KDFLESVNQFANDP

-219 EQIGAVDSGA
+219 EQIGVVDGDGA
-229 GGVRGEVIST
+229 GGVQGEIVTRGVRE
-239 TNVKQKDIEDKIK
+239 KDIKEQVDK
-252 NALDDSVGED
+252 ALEQNIDVEGETD
-262 ESETGTESSEQ
+262 VPN
-273 IEGRAMGGDVIKGQ
+273 IEPRAEGGDVIKGQ
-287 PYVVGEEG
+287 PYLVGEEG
-295 PEIFQPDQDGTII
+295 PEIFQPDEDGTII

-323 LTDDDVGGADNV
+323 LTNDDVGGADNV
-335 EGINENDPMSVTPSR
+335 EGVNENDPMSVTPSR
-350 PSGSA
+350 PSGGV
-355 PQSTATTSDM
+355 PQTTASTPDM
-365 KLSDDE
+365 SIPDDE
-371 IDESEEETNIEPVK
+371 MSDTEEERSVEPIRTNK
-385 SDKSIL
+385 SLVISP
-391 ITSVK
+391 VK
-396 KSTYQ
+396 KSVYE
-401 ITSTKKRRKQVIV
+401 IRRSKRRRKQIIV
-414 PVNNQS
+414 PVGNQS
-420 GGVSAPSVNGSGTK
+420 GGSIAPSMSGGTK

>member
-33 AIGSKSRDLLKQ
+33 AIGAKSRDLLKQ
-45 TRDTNAFK
+45 TRDTNEFK

-139 VVGVLGAF
+139 VVGVLGGF
-147 VEGVKD
+147 VEGMKD

-178 KKIRDTLEES
+178 KNIRDTLEQS

-196 KDFLESAQQFANDP
+196 KDFVESAQQFANDP

-219 EQIGAVDSGA
+219 KNIGIVDGDDA
-229 GGVRGEVIST
+229 GGVQGEIVNRGVRE
-239 TNVKQKDIEDKIK
+239 KDIKEQVDK
-252 NALDDSVGED
+252 ALEQNVDVEGQT
-262 ESETGTESSEQ
+262 ETVNVEP
-273 IEGRAMGGDVIKGQ
+273 RAEGGDVVKGQ
-287 PYVVGEEG
+287 PYLVGEEG
-295 PEIFQPDQDGTII
+295 PEIFQPDEDGTII

-323 LTDDDVGGADNV
+323 LTNDDVGGADNV
-335 EGINENDPMSVTPSR
+335 EGVNENDPMSVTPSR
-350 PSGSA
+350 PSGGV
-355 PQSTATTSDM
+355 PQTTASTPDM
-365 KLSDDE
+365 SIPDDE
-371 IDESEEETNIEPVK
+371 MSDTEEERSVEPIRT
-385 SDKSIL
+385 DKSLVI
-391 ITSVK
+391 SPVK
-396 KSTYQ
+396 KSVYE
-401 ITSTKKRRKQVIV
+401 IRRSKRKRKKIIV
-414 PVNNQS
+414 PVGNQNGGSTTPSIS
-420 GGVSAPSVNGSGTK
+420 GGTK
-434 TNTVFIGQS
+434 TNTVFIGQT